1 MRNEVSTFCG
11 KGTVLSGRVCGCG
24 CGVVRSGEGLVLIA
38 GNCLSDG
45 QQGTP
50 ILPVLHGAK
59 YPTYHIVF
67 KHESELCLSGCHKIK
82 GYMFNSKLKKL
93 ALKNLRINLKVT
105 PFIMALQKT

>member
-1 MRNEVSTFCG
+1 MWMW
-11 KGTVLSGRVCGCG
+11 

-59 YPTYHIVF
+59 YPTYHIVC
-67 KHESELCLSGCHKIK
+67 KHESELLLSRCHNKK
-82 GYMFNSKLKKL
+82 GYMFNFN
-93 ALKNLRINLKVT
+93 LKNLTPKNLGINLKFT